1 MRRREL
7 LAGAGASTA
16 VGVFTPSARA
26 IDTYWPSVVIHWNAV
41 VTSSIAAASMGPT
54 VAARVLSMVYEAV
67 YNAWAT
73 YRPDAVFSLTGLRKR
88 PLIEAKQALKS
99 IAVSHA
105 AYTVLSDLF
114 PTPATLFDDA
124 LAQALVGLPV
134 TSLEGIAA
142 MQTGQ
147 LAGRTLLQMRASDGS
162 NQYGDLAPG
171 AYSDWT
177 GYKSVNSPG
186 AVVDPM
192 QWQPL
197 VVTNAQGVT
206 ATQKFLTPHWGRVRP
221 FALPSGSVFRPT
233 FTNGGPTVDEMNEI
247 IGLSAGL
254 NDASKV
260 QVDFFANNPG
270 SVTPPGQWTK
280 FAEIASATDRNSL
293 DADVVMFFLLGQAML
308 DASIAA
314 WDAKRAYNSVRP
326 ISTIRTACALQTI
339 QCWGGVGTN
348 GVAMLPGE
356 QWMPYQ
362 RVTNPTPN
370 FPEFVSGHST
380 FSAAAATVL
389 AALRGNQIPLVFKF
403 PEHGIRF
410 DPTMPV
416 APVTLS
422 WPSFSAAAE
431 AAGFSRRYGGIH
443 FAQGDLKGRA
453 LGVAVGI
460 AVIKRVWSL
469 HNWRTAANLS
479 N

>member
-1 MRRREL
+1 MKRREL
-7 LAGAGASTA
+7 LARAGVTTTF
-16 VGVFTPSARA
+16 GVFTSSVRA
-26 IDTYWPSVVIHWNAV
+26 VDTHWPSVIIGWNAA
-41 VTSSIAAASMGPT
+41 VTSSIADSFMGPT

-67 YNAWAT
+67 YNAWAV
-73 YRPDAVFSLTGLRKR
+73 YQPDAGFSLAGLRKR
-88 PLIEAKQALKS
+88 PLFEAERNLKS

-105 AYTVLSDLF
+105 AHTVLSDLF
-114 PTPATLFDDA
+114 PTRTDKFDIA
-124 LAQALVGLPV
+124 LAQALMDLPV
-134 TSLEGIAA
+134 TSVAGIAA

-171 AYSDWT
+171 AYADWT
-177 GYKSVNSPG
+177 GYQSVNSPG
-186 AVVDPM
+186 NVVDPM

-197 VVTNAQGVT
+197 IVTNAQGVT
-206 ATQKFLTPHWGRVRP
+206 LTQKFLTPHWGRVRP
-221 FALPSGSVFRPT
+221 FALLSGSVFRPK
-233 FTNGGPTVDEMNEI
+233 FTNGGPTIDEVNEI
-247 IGLSAGL
+247 ISLSAGL

-280 FAEIASATDRNSL
+280 FAEIVSATDRNSL
-293 DADVVMFFLLGQAML
+293 DADVVMFFILGQAML

-326 ISTIRTACALQTI
+326 ISSIRKIYAGQAI
-339 QCWGGVGTN
+339 QCWGGVGN
-348 GVAMLPGE
+348 GVSTMPGE
-356 QWMPYQ
+356 DWMPYQ
-362 RVTNPTPN
+362 RPTNPTPS

-389 AALRGNQIPLVFKF
+389 TALRGNQISLVFKF
-403 PEHGIRF
+403 PARGIRF
-410 DPTMPV
+410 DPTVP
-416 APVTLS
+416 AAATTLS
-422 WPSFSAAAE
+422 WTSLSAVAE

-453 LGVAVGI
+453 IGVAVGA
-460 AVIKRVWSL
+460 AVIKRAVAL
-469 HNWRTAANLS
+469 YNWGTTPNLR

>member
-1 MRRREL
+1 MRRRDL
-7 LAGAGASTA
+7 LARAGATTA
-16 VGVFTPSARA
+16 LGVFSSSVRA
-26 IDTYWPSVVIHWNAV
+26 VDVYLPSVVIGWNAA
-41 VTSSIAAASMGPT
+41 VTSSIAATRAGPT
-54 VAARVLSMVYEAV
+54 VAARALSMVYEAV
-67 YNAWAT
+67 YNAWAA
-73 YRPDAVFSLTGLRKR
+73 YRMDAGFSLSGLGKR
-88 PLIEAKQALKS
+88 PLTEAQESWKS

-114 PTPATLFDDA
+114 PTRIAQFDLA
-124 LAQALVGLPV
+124 LAQALTGLSV
-134 TSLEGIAA
+134 TGLEGIAA

-171 AYSDWT
+171 AYADWT

-206 ATQKFLTPHWGRVRP
+206 ATQTFLTPHWGRVRP
-221 FALPSGSVFRPT
+221 FALLSGSVLRPS
-233 FTNGGPTVDEMNEI
+233 FTNGGPTVAEMDEL

-280 FAEIASATDRNSL
+280 IAEIISATDRNSL

-326 ISTIRTACALQTI
+326 ISAIRAAYAGQPIL
-339 QCWGGVGTN
+339 CWGGVGN
-348 GVAMLPGE
+348 GVSTILGE
-356 QWMPYQ
+356 AWMPYQ
-362 RVTNPTPN
+362 RATNPTPA

-389 AALRGNQIPLVFKF
+389 AALRGNQISLVFKF
-403 PEHGIRF
+403 PARGIPF
-410 DPTMPV
+410 DPTVPTAV
-416 APVTLS
+416 TTLS
-422 WPSFSAAAE
+422 WPSLSAVAE
-431 AAGFSRRYGGIH
+431 AAGLSRRYGGIH

-453 LGVAVGI
+453 LGAGVGI
-460 AVIKRVWSL
+460 AVIRRAGSL
-469 HNWRTAANLS
+469 YNWRAVSNLKI
-479 N
+479 